1 MCNRSNLD
9 FLDTFYALKL
19 KFGMLFTP
27 RPKTSALSSVALGS
41 CPGVGLGVKMYN
53 RLDFT

>member
-27 RPKTSALSSVALGS
+27 RPKTSALSSVAPGS